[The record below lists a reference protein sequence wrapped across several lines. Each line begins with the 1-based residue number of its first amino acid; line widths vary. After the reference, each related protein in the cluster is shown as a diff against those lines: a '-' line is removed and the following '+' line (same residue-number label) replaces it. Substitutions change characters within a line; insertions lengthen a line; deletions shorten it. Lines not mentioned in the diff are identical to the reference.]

1 MTIST
6 SDGKIPKIYFPLTA
20 NPIGY
25 NHLLLAENMLW
36 QIPET
41 KLIVFMISNG
51 FHPDPLKREQIPNS
65 LLRFEILMNAI
76 RDWADPKKSIPA
88 QIASKSGIILKLT
101 SNNCVVTRSELSL
114 RRPVH
119 LAENIKL
126 LSNPG
131 KTHIIVGAD
140 LIERM
145 LNRNIFSDKDLEI
158 ISSKSHLQIAPRK
171 KIEIEKILKQLKK
184 KRGISFS
191 YTLFK
196 TKIFPK
202 DLQKFFLISSTII
215 RKAVQASHDLKT
227 FLPSSAGKIIIQN
240 SLYIKRDVLL
250 RENSS
255 NFNEQNISCFELT
268 QKLEE
273 SAKILLKLLNELENK
288 KKPHKFSIVETSTGG
303 KISESFINLPGASN
317 HFIDGRILYNKQ
329 IQTKFLKKSFSKESS
344 VSKTMAINLAKTMQN
359 TSDADWVLAETG
371 MLGPPSGDR
380 RSNKSGQCYIALA
393 LKKEIQYKF
402 FEFNPFLTK
411 KEHRILIATEA
422 FKWVN
427 NVLQNQS

>member
-6 SDGKIPKIYFPLTA
+6 SDGKISKIYFPLTA

-158 ISSKSHLQIAPRK
+158 ISCKSHLQIAPRK

-191 YTLFK
+191 YSL
-196 TKIFPK
+196 PK
-202 DLQKFFLISSTII
+202 SKNLPKNLQKFFLISSTII
-215 RKAVQASHDLKT
+215 RKAVQARHDLKT
-227 FLPSSAGKIIIQN
+227 FLPSSAGELIIQN
-240 SLYIKRDVLL
+240 SLYIKGGEVLC
-250 RENSS
+250 RKNPS
-255 NFNEQNISCFELT
+255 NFNELNSSCFELM

-288 KKPHKFSIVETSTGG
+288 KKPHKFSIVETSSGG
-303 KISESFINLPGASN
+303 KISESFVNLPGASN

-329 IQTKFLKKSFSKESS
+329 IQTKFLKNSFSKESS

-359 TSDADWVLAETG
+359 ISDADWVLAETG

-380 RSNKSGQCYIALA
+380 RSNKS
-393 LKKEIQYKF
+393 
-402 FEFNPFLTK
+402 
-411 KEHRILIATEA
+411 
-422 FKWVN
+422 
-427 NVLQNQS
+427 